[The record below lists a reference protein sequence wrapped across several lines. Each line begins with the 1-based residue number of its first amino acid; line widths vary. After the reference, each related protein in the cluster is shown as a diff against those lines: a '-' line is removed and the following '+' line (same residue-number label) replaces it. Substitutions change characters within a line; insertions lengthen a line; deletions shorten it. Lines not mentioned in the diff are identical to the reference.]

1 MATWKIDPTHSDVE
15 FKIKHL
21 MITNVTGYFG
31 KYDAT
36 VETTGDD
43 FTDSKISFET
53 DVNSITTKNADRD
66 QHLQGED
73 FFHAAQYPKITF
85 VSTSV
90 QKVDNETLKITGDL
104 TMRGVTKPVTL
115 DVEYSGIVKDPYG
128 QTKAG
133 FEVKGKVNR
142 KDFGVSFNGITD
154 NGGLM
159 LGEEVKLQASVQLVK
174 QA

>member
-1 MATWKIDPTHSDVE
+1 MATWKIDSTHSDVE

-36 VETTGDD
+36 VEAAGDD
-43 FTDSKISFET
+43 FTDAKITFEA
-53 DVNSITTKNADRD
+53 DVASITTKNADRD
-66 QHLQGED
+66 QHLQAED

-90 QKVDNETLKITGDL
+90 KKVDNETLKINGDL
-104 TMRGVTKPVTL
+104 TMRGVTKPVVL

-142 KDFGVSFNGITD
+142 KDFGVSFNAITD